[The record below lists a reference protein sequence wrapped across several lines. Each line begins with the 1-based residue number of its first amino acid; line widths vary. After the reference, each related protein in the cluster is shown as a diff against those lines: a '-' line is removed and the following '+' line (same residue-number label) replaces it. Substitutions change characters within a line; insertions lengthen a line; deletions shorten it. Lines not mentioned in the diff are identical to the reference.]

1 MKSLRVWSVVQMRER
16 ESQQG
21 LRDSGNWYSSTQTSA
36 WQTAGRGCGQDVL
49 LPSITI
55 SLEKTGTQGLL
66 LPLLWFAGIWAASE
80 G

>member
-1 MKSLRVWSVVQMRER
+1 MKSLRVWSVVQTR

-21 LRDSGNWYSSTQTSA
+21 LRDSGNWYSSTQTLA

-49 LPSITI
+49 LPSTTV